1 MNIASNW
8 PTKHRIQSNIWYIY
22 IMNQWWTKQNTVINS
37 DIDGISKQTSNRKN
51 NRETNHLFNQQT
63 NQPADQQTPQLTSAG
78 QQTSKHACI
87 CTHFGIIASIFD
99 SLHGFADWGWQA
111 LYDRKRDNDLMVCIC
126 LYVMQEGECVVCVC
140 VSPHVR
146 VWNIYK
152 EHVEL
157 LRVANP
163 PIRNCPVR
171 ECGAHIKKG
180 AWWTHCILTPGMLK
194 IVVAS
199 IFFQVLI
206 AFHDGRF
213 PPGDVKAWS
222 VRPLCVCD
230 CVCVRACAFPWF
242 WKGCSEVTAWFG
254 NYEVRIGHW
263 EQRIWKLFGVQVPRN
278 IISPTPPHLKR
289 SIMSVFKCQGTLLAH
304 PTSPHVPSCWCAS
317 AKEPHPTPAHR
328 TSIPCTTSK
337 YTIAKI
343 DNPSRAASQPIATK
357 KHK

>member
-1 MNIASNW
+1 
-8 PTKHRIQSNIWYIY
+8 
-22 IMNQWWTKQNTVINS
+22 MNQWWTKQNTVINS
-37 DIDGISKQTSNRKN
+37 DIDGIGKQTSNRKN

-222 VRPLCVCD
+222 VRPLCVCVIV
-230 CVCVRACAFPWF
+230 CVCAHALSPGFGRAAARSPRDLETMR
-242 WKGCSEVTAWFG
+242 SELDTGNSGFG
-254 NYEVRIGHW
+254 NY
-263 EQRIWKLFGVQVPRN
+263 
-278 IISPTPPHLKR
+278 
-289 SIMSVFKCQGTLLAH
+289 SVCKCQGTLLAPPH
-304 PTSPHVPSCWCAS
+304 PISNVASCQCSS
-317 AKEPHPTPAHR
+317 AKER
-328 TSIPCTTSK
+328 
-337 YTIAKI
+337 Y
-343 DNPSRAASQPIATK
+343 
-357 KHK
+357 

>member
-1 MNIASNW
+1 MTGGS
-8 PTKHRIQSNIWYIY
+8 
-22 IMNQWWTKQNTVINS
+22 
-37 DIDGISKQTSNRKN
+37 
-51 NRETNHLFNQQT
+51 HL
-63 NQPADQQTPQLTSAG
+63 G
-78 QQTSKHACI
+78 TSK
-87 CTHFGIIASIFD
+87 
-99 SLHGFADWGWQA
+99 L
-111 LYDRKRDNDLMVCIC
+111 DLSDH
-126 LYVMQEGECVVCVC
+126 CVC
-140 VSPHVR
+140 V
-146 VWNIYK
+146 
-152 EHVEL
+152 
-157 LRVANP
+157 
-163 PIRNCPVR
+163 
-171 ECGAHIKKG
+171 
-180 AWWTHCILTPGMLK
+180 
-194 IVVAS
+194 
-199 IFFQVLI
+199 
-206 AFHDGRF
+206 
-213 PPGDVKAWS
+213 
-222 VRPLCVCD
+222 CVCD

-357 KHK
+357 KKKQIVPPLSMNVWSIILEP